1 MTSNNVLQ
9 FPTRGDRNDYWE
21 EISED
26 LDISLVSVLEELDSV
41 LALIKDFRE
50 DRFSDP
56 YLLDK
61 LVVEIAHGVAE
72 NKTADEIKS
81 SLQTPEG
88 KVLKQNLSEC
98 LISNFND
105 RNDSYYSLLQRDVRR
120 LYRKVVDLKDCKD
133 MSIEDQEMESK

>member
-81 SLQTPEG
+81 SLQTTEG

>member
-1 MTSNNVLQ
+1 VTSNNVLQ

-81 SLQTPEG
+81 SLQTTEG

>member
-1 MTSNNVLQ
+1 VTSNNVLQ